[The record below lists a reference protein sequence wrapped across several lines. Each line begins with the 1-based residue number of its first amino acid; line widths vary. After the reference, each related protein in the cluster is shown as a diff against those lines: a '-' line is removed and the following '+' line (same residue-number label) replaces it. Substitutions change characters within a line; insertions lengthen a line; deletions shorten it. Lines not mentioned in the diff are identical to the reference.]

1 MLYERHFED
10 GKYRFELVPEGQ
22 KVVVRVINTLNNN
35 EIIKEYVSEDE
46 ESGFAI
52 LDALHEIYNDGLGE
66 WKIFDFKVE
75 RDMGVEHSRYVTV
88 IKE

>member
-10 GKYRFELVPEGQ
+10 GKFRFELVPEGR
-22 KVVVRVINTLNNN
+22 KVVVRVIYLLNNN
-35 EIIKEYVSEDE
+35 EIVKEYISEDE

-52 LDALHEIYNDGLGE
+52 FDALHEIYNDGLGE
-66 WKIFDFKVE
+66 WKVYDFKLA
-75 RDMGVEHSRYVTV
+75 RDMGIENSRYVTV